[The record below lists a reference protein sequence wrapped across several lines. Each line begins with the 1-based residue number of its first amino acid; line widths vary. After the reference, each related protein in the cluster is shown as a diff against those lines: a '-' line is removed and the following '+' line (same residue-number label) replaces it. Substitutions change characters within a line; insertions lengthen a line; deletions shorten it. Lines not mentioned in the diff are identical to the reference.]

1 MKNKWEQFLRHKL
14 FLSFLINAVM
24 LVLFLACTRLMYET
38 NDDYAISRLISVF
51 KETSIPA
58 LRTLVSMTKVML

>member
-1 MKNKWEQFLRHKL
+1 
-14 FLSFLINAVM
+14 M

-51 KETSIPA
+51 KETSIPYLNA
-58 LRTLVSMTKVML
+58 LLSGLLGGLQNAVAFCNLFVLYQLAASYLSF